1 MRVPAHARIDNQPRV
16 RVRRA
21 QWSSWLA
28 IVTAVLVALCLP
40 IGARAQTAGSEQSHS
55 LAVNLQFPDD
65 GVASGEQLCVALFAG
80 SSPDLTQPPLL
91 SRCLDAGGAAVS
103 FEGLRAGDYS
113 VLLPGPGST
122 LDVPRYQGELVATSI
137 PDDNRLTAYGIDVKV
152 GLTPEYAGTT
162 GRIEVNVYGCPA
174 GTNAGSNQ
182 AAWASECHAVA
193 DGVPLTLSGTGSIQ
207 DAAFR
212 GVTGDS
218 GGQSGR
224 VEFTDLPAGAYS
236 LGGKLPDNVTSTPAL
251 FVESSIDGSLGSV
264 SPNDTL
270 ALRPDETVAVDVYLV
285 LDPNS
290 TNTPDGSDVVGL
302 IGPEITGGVSPDDA
316 QPAETPGD

>member
-1 MRVPAHARIDNQPRV
+1 MRVPAHARVDTQPLDG
-16 RVRRA
+16 VRRGQRSA
-21 QWSSWLA
+21 LLA
-28 IVTAVLVALCLP
+28 IVTAVLVVLWLP
-40 IGARAQTAGSEQSHS
+40 TGAQAQSASGQQSHS

-65 GVASGEQLCVALFAG
+65 GVAADEQLCVALFAG
-80 SSPDLTQPPLL
+80 TSPDLTRPPLL

-103 FEGLRAGDYS
+103 FDGLRAGDYS

-122 LDVPRYQGELVATSI
+122 LDVPRYQGELVATNI
-137 PDDNRLTAYGIDVKV
+137 PDDSRLTAYGIDVNV
-152 GLTPEYAGTT
+152 GLAPEYAGTT

-207 DAAFR
+207 DAAFS

-218 GGQSGR
+218 GSQSGR
-224 VEFTDLPAGAYS
+224 VDFTNLPAGAYA
-236 LGGKLPDNVTSTPAL
+236 LGGQLPDNVTSSPAL
-251 FVESSIDGSLGSV
+251 FVASSIDGSLGSV
-264 SPNDTL
+264 PPNETL

-285 LDPNS
+285 LDPNA
-290 TNTPDGSDVVGL
+290 TNTQNGSDVVGL
-302 IGPEITGGVSPDDA
+302 IGPEITGGVTTDDA
-316 QPAETPGD
+316 QPVKAPAG